1 MIKILT
7 DSTSD
12 IDLNQAKEL
21 GIDIIPLKVIIN
33 GQEYKD
39 RIDLQ
44 PDEFYHLL
52 TTSTTLPTTS
62 QPSPQDF
69 LTHYEEAKKHGDSV
83 IVMTL
88 SSVISGTYQSANI
101 AAGIAEYDDIYVIDS
116 LATTQMLRLL
126 VLKAVA
132 LRDQNMDVKDIV
144 KTLEEY
150 KHRIRIYAFVD
161 TLEYL
166 YKGGRLSKTAATAGT
181 LLKFKPIIGLKDGKL
196 EMFAKARG
204 TQKATAK
211 IIDLIHEDGDIDF
224 DELICV
230 GFTGNDD
237 GLDKF
242 EQILRDEFG
251 FGEVLYGCV
260 GPVIGTHAGP
270 GARLISYVRKEI

>member
-88 SSVISGTYQSANI
+88 SKCQYCGW
-101 AAGIAEYDDIYVIDS
+101 DC
-116 LATTQMLRLL
+116 
-126 VLKAVA
+126 
-132 LRDQNMDVKDIV
+132 
-144 KTLEEY
+144 
-150 KHRIRIYAFVD
+150 
-161 TLEYL
+161 
-166 YKGGRLSKTAATAGT
+166 
-181 LLKFKPIIGLKDGKL
+181 
-196 EMFAKARG
+196 
-204 TQKATAK
+204 K
-211 IIDLIHEDGDIDF
+211 I
-224 DELICV
+224 
-230 GFTGNDD
+230 
-237 GLDKF
+237 
-242 EQILRDEFG
+242 
-251 FGEVLYGCV
+251 
-260 GPVIGTHAGP
+260 
-270 GARLISYVRKEI
+270 